1 MLSANLVVGSEG
13 EQHER
18 MSLGW
23 LTLNSTVWYQSKD
36 MREGNV
42 DIDSRRDGGTS

>member
-23 LTLNSTVWYQSKD
+23 LILNSTVWYQSKD